1 MFDDMNFVTDPLIV
15 EIFLYKNN
23 YKDRLLL
30 AEMKEH
36 ARIVAAPFIE
46 ENSFFVQASEV
57 FDILHDK
64 FRKDLANFAS
74 TSNAEVGKSVTSI
87 YFINNLLSTYQTV
100 KYLKINVS
108 DSPVYSRR
116 VDNKINFDYRIIHS
130 RVDLTSL
137 LVEEDLADIKDLLI
151 EANIIKRDIFDK
163 KPYFEIYARDLLL
176 VLNSFSSNLNED
188 DEKSQLIKGLI
199 SLLGPKIELDNSMLL
214 IIIDA

>member
-1 MFDDMNFVTDPLIV
+1 MNFVTDPLIV